1 MSPAPSDFILELVKA
16 LAGNN
21 HNFRHDFI
29 AQLGVIFEELG
40 EAALLYPNDFRASR
54 SALR

>member
-1 MSPAPSDFILELVKA
+1 MPPAPGDFILELVKA

-29 AQLGVIFEELG
+29 AQLGVIFEELRKT
-40 EAALLYPNDFRASR
+40 ALLYPNDFRASR